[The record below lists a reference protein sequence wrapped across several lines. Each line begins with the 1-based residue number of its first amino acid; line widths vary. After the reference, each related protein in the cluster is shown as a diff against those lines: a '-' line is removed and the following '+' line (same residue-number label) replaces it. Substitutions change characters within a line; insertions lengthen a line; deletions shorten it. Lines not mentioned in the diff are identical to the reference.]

1 MDLFSLNLENNI
13 EQNQPLATK
22 MRPKSLDSFVGQKHI
37 VGEGKYLNRAIKSD
51 RVPSIIFYGPPGV
64 GKTTLA
70 EIIAIETKK
79 EFLRVSAVTSNLK
92 ELRDT
97 LKIAEDLLKYENKKS
112 ILFID
117 EIHRFN
123 KTQQDALLPFVER
136 GIVTLIGATTENPY
150 FEVNKALIS
159 RTQIL
164 TLYSLTDDEIEE
176 LILNTLRNKDSFPNL
191 LINVEQGAI
200 KFLANASSGD
210 ARLALN
216 SLEIAVYSTDQVDG
230 KINITTEVIENC
242 IQKKNLIY
250 DKSGNSHY
258 DVLSAFIKSIRG
270 SNPDAALHYLARMF
284 ESGEDP
290 KIIARRLIISA
301 SEDISNAD
309 PLALVIANAAFDSVN
324 VIGMPECRINLAQ
337 ATTYLASAPKS
348 NASYIAIKEAIKDV
362 KNGNYSVPMHL
373 RDKHSP
379 DIDGSAKYLY
389 PHDFPNGYV
398 KQQYLPSGLDKI
410 YYHPKDIGHE
420 IKIKEYLDKIRD
432 EDL

>member
-51 RVPSIIFYGPPGV
+51 RVPSLIFYGPPGV

-70 EIIAIETKK
+70 EIIALETKK

-92 ELRDT
+92 ELRDM

-123 KTQQDALLPFVER
+123 KTQQDALLPFVEK
-136 GIVTLIGATTENPY
+136 GIVILIGATTENPY

-164 TLYSLTDDEIEE
+164 TLYSLTDDEIEA
-176 LILNTLRNKDSFPNL
+176 LLLNTLRNKDSFPNL

-200 KFLANASSGD
+200 EFLANASSGD

-270 SNPDAALHYLARMF
+270 SNPDAALHYLARML

-348 NASYIAIKEAIKDV
+348 NASYIAIKEAIKDI